1 MTRGRDPI
9 LCTQRLSCGRDSILP
24 TQRLL
29 CNRDPISSTETIF
42 HIIFHRIHFRFE
54 DRSLAD
60 FDCRCAAL
68 LASYNNFLFANRP
81 SVDFQRYDSSHV
93 RGSRLTTVS
102 QRFKELTGAN
112 ATHASSERYARLQL
126 APRAR
131 AAIVTHAFSQRH
143 ARVQPAP
150 RTRPASVT
158 HASSLRH
165 ARVEPAAR
173 TRRAGSMHASSQ
185 QRARVQQ
192 ASRTHPDTVTH
203 ARYERVQPT
212 LRTR

>member
-29 CNRDPISSTETIF
+29 CNRDPISSTQTIF
-42 HIIFHRIHFRFE
+42 HIIFHHIHFQFE

-143 ARVQPAP
+143 ARVQQPL

-158 HASSLRH
+158 HASSQRH
-165 ARVEPAAR
+165 ARVQPATR
-173 TRRAGSMHASSQ
+173 TRPASATHASSQ
-185 QRARVQQ
+185 RV
-192 ASRTHPDTVTH
+192 R
-203 ARYERVQPT
+203 EK
-212 LRTR
+212 